1 MHNIQLQKI
10 IDLQG
15 LDKTKLAQELFEGH
29 KHPSMAL
36 NRVLAGNMLLNA
48 NQVAQLSEITGL
60 PIGFIYAAGE
70 WKSSAR
76 LNKLYFLAGEVLA
89 ELDLPT
95 FKTKLSYFHKGQ
107 PYIETLV
114 HPSDTPAKMYLS
126 ELTEIVIKN
135 SKNNK

>member
-15 LDKTKLAQELFEGH
+15 LDSSKLAQELFKGH

-36 NRVLAGNMLLNA
+36 SRVLTGKMLLNA
-48 NQVAQLSEITGL
+48 NQVAQLAELTGL

-70 WKSSAR
+70 WRGSATDK
-76 LNKLYFLAGEVLA
+76 KLFFSCGEVTA
-89 ELDLPT
+89 ERDALTL
-95 FKTKLSYFHKGQ
+95 KTKLSYFHKGQ

-114 HPSDTPAKMYLS
+114 HPSNMPAKLYLS